1 MCSNTSSSGAG
12 VSGSVGD
19 DGNVSFVPDHN
30 YFSPPSPPMSMLY
43 GNGGK
48 NAVLGGGSKG
58 LNLGRSAMAALPE
71 QTLLST
77 MWSSGDSSFCEE
89 APKISS
95 GYPFLTNFPNRSD
108 QMHHHS
114 SSMLQNKHSQYPSP
128 TKNLFPNSG
137 SLSSPDSQSAGL
149 FLRLEP
155 PSNQRLHHNYISLLP
170 EEDKAC
176 KIPMMTSTKRLRTFS
191 VEDPSGPFHY
201 PVSSPFSHMHTLD
214 QSPSYANHSAFGLK
228 RNDSVSRDHPKPGG
242 PLELNTKKSI
252 TDYGTLNGN
261 FLLFGCPATTPP
273 LTQTPQQEFSR
284 SQESMEGSHRMSGQS
299 GSAQKKPYY
308 SFLIPEDKMGETETT
323 LSLNHERS
331 GARGKAI
338 DLNLRLYIGGSPNA

>member
-19 DGNVSFVPDHN
+19 DGDYASLILKKPKRQRVPKRGPGVAELEKILREQECKNNVDHQGNVSFVPDHN

-58 LNLGRSAMAALPE
+58 LNLGGSAMAALPE

-114 SSMLQNKHSQYPSP
+114 SSMLQNKHSQYPSS

-137 SLSSPDSQSAGL
+137 SLSSPDSQSAGF

-170 EEDKAC
+170 EEDK
-176 KIPMMTSTKRLRTFS
+176 IRLGLFVHLFRLPSSDLST
-191 VEDPSGPFHY
+191 
-201 PVSSPFSHMHTLD
+201 
-214 QSPSYANHSAFGLK
+214 
-228 RNDSVSRDHPKPGG
+228 
-242 PLELNTKKSI
+242 
-252 TDYGTLNGN
+252 
-261 FLLFGCPATTPP
+261 
-273 LTQTPQQEFSR
+273 
-284 SQESMEGSHRMSGQS
+284 
-299 GSAQKKPYY
+299 
-308 SFLIPEDKMGETETT
+308 
-323 LSLNHERS
+323 
-331 GARGKAI
+331 
-338 DLNLRLYIGGSPNA
+338 